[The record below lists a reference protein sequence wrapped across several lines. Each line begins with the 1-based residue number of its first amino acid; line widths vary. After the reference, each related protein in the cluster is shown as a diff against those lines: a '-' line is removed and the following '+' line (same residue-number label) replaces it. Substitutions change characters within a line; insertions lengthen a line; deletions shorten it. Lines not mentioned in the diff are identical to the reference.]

1 MTDTRDKNSPANYC
15 LEQKGLKNIRDHLL
29 FINGS
34 SGHAYNPAFPELYM
48 NGTMPADNL
57 SCNSVDIESR
67 LFGINTNNLV
77 NPAPPTEAQ
86 LKKLPITSFFETP
99 KFQNIK
105 RVRQDTSQ
113 RPFIVR

>member
-1 MTDTRDKNSPANYC
+1 MDTRDKNSSANYC
-15 LEQKGLKNIRDHLL
+15 LEQKGLGHIRDHLL
-29 FINGS
+29 FMNGPG
-34 SGHAYNPAFPELYM
+34 GHAYNPAFPELYM

-77 NPAPPTEAQ
+77 NPAPPTQAQ
-86 LKKLPITSFFETP
+86 LKTLPTTSFFEKP
-99 KFQNIK
+99 KFQISE
-105 RVRQDTSQ
+105 RVQQDTTQ